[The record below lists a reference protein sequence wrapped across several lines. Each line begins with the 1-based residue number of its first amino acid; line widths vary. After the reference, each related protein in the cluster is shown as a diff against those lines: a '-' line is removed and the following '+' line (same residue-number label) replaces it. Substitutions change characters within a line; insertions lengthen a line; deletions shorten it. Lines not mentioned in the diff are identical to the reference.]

1 MKPGCDK
8 RGTGLAKRRPCLR
21 SHCTCMI
28 NWWRCCCSTAFVILG
43 SARIAP
49 GVAAPMDMLGA
60 HCFLHYASS
69 GALRFVPSTLL
80 LRVSTN
86 AAGRALP
93 KNVTQASDNHYIF
106 QFYNRLHISSDESGM
121 VRKPSSNAWFGETF
135 AIECN
140 WGGLCVFTLDQCCRK
155 SHWKSLVG
163 ESDLGVIAWC
173 ITASLHI
180 SDFSS
185 CMCLCHLYSS
195 YPTLFPAC
203 FCCTVVL
210 WLQSDTCLDP
220 MSNADASGNARGA
233 ETSDRPTLGG
243 TADPLGNPIVGG
255 NPNPSGSGDGNN
267 DTKVPL
273 CPLPSSMR
281 NELFQDLFCF
291 CVTLLRAFSF
301 AAELRPCATRTDSSE
316 RAEREVQEATRVM
329 EDRELYRTFLVLKEG
344 LTSDPEK
351 RREIEKTTRTKG
363 RDRSRSRQRWFG
375 HVNERA
381 TMVIHRNCH
390 SSILW
395 PFGVFLNVQLE
406 LCPDLY
412 VSEKGFMSSAL
423 ITFIS
428 RRVFFCF
435 SFTILQWNRTSL
447 IVPSL
452 FWYIAE
458 GFGIAI
464 PNAFTKL
471 AGHFLGEGFLL
482 GPEPA
487 WS

>member
-1 MKPGCDK
+1 MLQGEPYQ
-8 RGTGLAKRRPCLR
+8 RMWHRR
-21 SHCTCMI
+21 
-28 NWWRCCCSTAFVILG
+28 VIT
-43 SARIAP
+43 IT
-49 GVAAPMDMLGA
+49 
-60 HCFLHYASS
+60 F
-69 GALRFVPSTLL
+69 F
-80 LRVSTN
+80 
-86 AAGRALP
+86 
-93 KNVTQASDNHYIF
+93 
-106 QFYNRLHISSDESGM
+106 HISSDESGM

-195 YPTLFPAC
+195 YPALFPAC

-267 DTKVPL
+267 DTKAPL

-291 CVTLLRAFSF
+291 CVTLLRAFSL

-351 RREIEKTTRTKG
+351 RREIEKTTHTKG

-412 VSEKGFMSSAL
+412 VSEKRLYVICIDHIHFAQSFFLFQLHNSSVKPHQFDCAIFILIYCWRFWYCYSKCIYKALPGRPFPWRRISVGSWAGLILMSY
-423 ITFIS
+423 
-428 RRVFFCF
+428 
-435 SFTILQWNRTSL
+435 WPHSL
-447 IVPSL
+447 IHIHHETQKHEIEKPKFSEL
-452 FWYIAE
+452 
-458 GFGIAI
+458 
-464 PNAFTKL
+464 
-471 AGHFLGEGFLL
+471 
-482 GPEPA
+482 
-487 WS
+487 